1 MLREYRHVYL
11 YLYVS
16 VPQQVRRFWYV
27 LEYYMRGYR
36 SLLKL
41 TELIRRNTEDPAVL
55 SGLDNLQ
62 KTLKGT
68 NDSNDGDTH
77 INLQRFSGKSQ
88 CSLNNKSSFYF
99 PEKLNLNPIALLGKK
114 SPEQQKQIIEQ
125 WFQKK
130 LASLKTLEQSLDE
143 GPIKD
148 NGQCQVL

>member
-16 VPQQVRRFWYV
+16 EPQQVRRFWYV

-68 NDSNDGDTH
+68 NDSNDGD
-77 INLQRFSGKSQ
+77 NLKFTKVFMEITMFTQ
-88 CSLNNKSSFYF
+88 
-99 PEKLNLNPIALLGKK
+99 
-114 SPEQQKQIIEQ
+114 QQKLFLFSRKTQ
-125 WFQKK
+125 
-130 LASLKTLEQSLDE
+130 LKPCITWKEEPRTTKADHYAVVSEKVGTL
-143 GPIKD
+143 KD
-148 NGQCQVL
+148 FRTESG